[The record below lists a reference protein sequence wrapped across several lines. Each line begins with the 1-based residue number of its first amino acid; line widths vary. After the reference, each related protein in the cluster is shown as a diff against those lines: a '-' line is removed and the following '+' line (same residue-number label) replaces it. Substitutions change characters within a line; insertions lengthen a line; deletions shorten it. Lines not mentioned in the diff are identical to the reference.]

1 MGANPGDR
9 AVDTVRGLCSNT
21 ATVFGFIPKEQSF
34 FELFERSALNVH
46 RGAQKLV
53 ELMGRFR
60 DLPALAQEI
69 RGIEHEG
76 DKITHEVIERVN
88 RSFITPLDR
97 EDIHILVGRLDDVID
112 LVNSAVNRMA
122 LYKLAEPT
130 EDARALA
137 ACLEKATAMLGEAL
151 PRLRK
156 LSSKKEVDALLKCCV
171 DVNTFENEGDRIHQ
185 HGLAALF
192 ENGHDPIFVI
202 KWKDVYQDLE
212 NSIDRCEDVANVIE
226 AIVLKNA

>member
-1 MGANPGDR
+1 
-9 AVDTVRGLCSNT
+9 
-21 ATVFGFIPKEQSF
+21 VFGLIPKDQSF
-34 FELFERSALNVH
+34 FDLFERSALNVH
-46 RGAQKLV
+46 KGAQKLV
-53 ELMGRFR
+53 ELMGRFK
-60 DLPALAQEI
+60 DLPAMAQEI
-69 RGIEHEG
+69 RDIEHEG
-76 DKITHEVIERVN
+76 DKLTHEVIERVN

-112 LVNSAVNRMA
+112 LINSAVNRMA
-122 LYKLAEPT
+122 LYKLAEAT

-137 ACLEKATAMLGEAL
+137 VCLEKAASMLKEAM

-156 LSSKKEVDALLKCCV
+156 LSHKKEVEILLKCCV
-171 DVNTFENEGDRIHQ
+171 DINTFENEGDRIHQ
-185 HGLAALF
+185 HGLASLF

-212 NSIDRCEDVANVIE
+212 TSIDRCEDVANVIE